1 MAGVHS
7 HSLSTA
13 MATVPDTPW
22 ATRRAMTSTG
32 HRKTTV
38 HLHGAVLVAAALLLA
53 GCSGPR
59 SIIDPAGPSAQRIA
73 EIWWV
78 MFAGAVVIWAGV
90 VVFIL
95 IALLRGENTRELKKP
110 QRLIV
115 GGGLVFPTVVL
126 ASLLVWGTLDS
137 KRLTGLGETPA
148 AVVEVT
154 GHQWFWEFRYVDDA
168 GAPLAVSREV
178 LAMPLGRM
186 VEFRI
191 TSADVIHSFWIPRLG
206 GKMDAIPGR
215 VNRLRLR
222 ADHDGGATPIRGQ
235 CAEFC
240 GLAHAHM
247 HFDVR
252 VLDDDAWDAWLR
264 DNAIGADAAGA
275 AP

>member
-1 MAGVHS
+1 MTEPRRR
-7 HSLSTA
+7 LT
-13 MATVPDTPW
+13 
-22 ATRRAMTSTG
+22 TRPR
-32 HRKTTV
+32 
-38 HLHGAVLVAAALLLA
+38 LHGGAAAAAALVLA
-53 GCSGPR
+53 GCAGPR

-78 MFAGAVVIWAGV
+78 MFAGAVVIWVGV

-95 IALLRGENTRELKKP
+95 IALLRGENTRELANP

-115 GGGLVFPTVVL
+115 GGGLVLPTVVL
-126 ASLLVWGTLDS
+126 GTLLVWGTLDS
-137 KRLTGLGETPA
+137 KRLTGLGEEPA

-154 GHQWFWEFRYVDDA
+154 GHQWFWEFRYLDA
-168 GAPLAVSREV
+168 AGEPMAVSREV

-215 VNRLRLR
+215 ENRLRLR
-222 ADHDGGATPIRGQ
+222 ADHDGRGTPIRGQ

-247 HFDVR
+247 HFDVQ
-252 VLDDDAWDAWLR
+252 VLDEGDWAEWLR
-264 DNAIGADAAGA
+264 ANAIGAPAAGA
-275 AP
+275 GR